1 MCCHGAPAARPARTR
16 SDLDPPAPLRRRPGY
31 FTTHEKKSGNGR
43 VHKVQVE
50 VCILTSCTRMQVE
63 AGGGAAAAPAAPAA
77 RDSLWAVV
85 PSAGK
90 DAQGDEWFAFG
101 SPCGV
106 VGMVEKGD
114 AKYAGML
121 FRSGGEGARIFC
133 CMREGDVGE
142 AEHFS
147 VPLWGLGTPQ
157 GAMGGQPLAPG
168 VALGS
173 ACWRFEDGGSGVVV
187 LRHSENAGLGIHFLP
202 KEGKIVY
209 MCPDG
214 VDLALVISPRSH
226 PAWQG
231 AAGQRRGKAERRA
244 CARMLRPAPLRLPRC
259 ITNPDASLC
268 RSLRRGP
275 IECPK
280 ELAMAEIANLGA
292 GLVEEEDEESE
303 EEVGAEPEEE
313 WPALGS

>member
-1 MCCHGAPAARPARTR
+1 M
-16 SDLDPPAPLRRRPGY
+16 
-31 FTTHEKKSGNGR
+31 R
-43 VHKVQVE
+43 VHIDFVHAQA
-50 VCILTSCTRMQVE
+50 MQVE
-63 AGGGAAAAPAAPAA
+63 AGGGAAAPAAPAA